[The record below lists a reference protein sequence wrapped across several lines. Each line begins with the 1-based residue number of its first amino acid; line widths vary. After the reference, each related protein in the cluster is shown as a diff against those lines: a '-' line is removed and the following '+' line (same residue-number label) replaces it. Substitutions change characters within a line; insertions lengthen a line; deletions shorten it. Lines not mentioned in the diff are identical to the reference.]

1 MTEENNQQQQQQFDI
16 QRLYL
21 KDLSFEVPDAPQVFL
36 QDEEPNVSLDIDVN
50 NQQVEDQLYEVE
62 LHLTVS
68 ATTTEQ
74 KSIFLVEV
82 KYAGIFALSGFEG
95 ETLNGMLGSFCP
107 SIIFPYAREV
117 ISDVVTKG
125 SFPQLVLS
133 PINFDALYQQRQ
145 QAAEESAQQGDKK
158 H

>member
-1 MTEENNQQQQQQFDI
+1 MAEEQQQQQHFDI

-21 KDLSFEVPDAPQVFL
+21 KDLSFEIPDAPHVFL
-36 QDEEPNVSLDIDVN
+36 KEEEPNVSLDIDVSD
-50 NQQVEDQLYEVE
+50 QQVENELYEVE

-68 ATTTEQ
+68 ATHEDKT
-74 KSIFLVEV
+74 IFLVEV
-82 KYAGIFALSGFEG
+82 KYAGVFSMGGFDE
-95 ETLNGMLGSFCP
+95 ETHKGMLGSFCP

-117 ISDVVTKG
+117 ISDIVTKG

-133 PINFDALYQQRQ
+133 PINFDALYQQQQ
-145 QAAEESAQQGDKK
+145 QAAQESADEQTK